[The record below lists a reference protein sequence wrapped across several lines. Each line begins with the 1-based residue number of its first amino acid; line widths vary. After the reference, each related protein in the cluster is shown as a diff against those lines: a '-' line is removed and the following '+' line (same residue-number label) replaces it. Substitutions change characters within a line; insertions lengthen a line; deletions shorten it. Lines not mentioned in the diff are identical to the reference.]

1 VVAPGNANTSGDL
14 LAHLQN
20 AEPNTTAFAPVAP
33 QRGATARSITLN
45 PVKARDT
52 DQGAITTCSL
62 TALVGVVLRCCVT
75 LTMPRSL
82 LLKQLR
88 VPLQEQMHA

>member
-1 VVAPGNANTSGDL
+1 VVAPGNANTSGGL

-20 AEPNTTAFAPVAP
+20 AEPNTTAFALVAP

-45 PVKARDT
+45 PVKARDP
-52 DQGAITTCSL
+52 DQGAITTCSP

-75 LTMPRSL
+75 LTMLRSL